1 MLIDSRS
8 SNSFVSDLVAANVSP
23 WQPLSQSVTVRV
35 ANGEVLSCTHELR
48 DQVWGTQGHSFCT
61 TLKIIPI
68 RGYDIILGMDWL
80 ETHSPMKIHWVDRWL
95 QFSYQD
101 KLITLQGI
109 PTAVQLGPPV
119 THNQLLA
126 FDKTDSILY
135 LVQIQALEPAAPQEP
150 SLPLDLQHLLEQFK
164 SVFEPPTTL
173 PPSWLGDHSIPL
185 LDGAQPFCLRPYRY
199 NPAQKTQIE
208 NQIADMLQ
216 KGWIQAST
224 SPYSS
229 PVLLVRKKTS
239 N

>member
-1 MLIDSRS
+1 
-8 SNSFVSDLVAANVSP
+8 
-23 WQPLSQSVTVRV
+23 
-35 ANGEVLSCTHELR
+35 
-48 DQVWGTQGHSFCT
+48 
-61 TLKIIPI
+61 
-68 RGYDIILGMDWL
+68 
-80 ETHSPMKIHWVDRWL
+80 MKIHWVDRWL

-109 PTAVQLGPPV
+109 PTDVQLGTPV

-199 NPAQKTQIE
+199 SPA
-208 NQIADMLQ
+208 
-216 KGWIQAST
+216 
-224 SPYSS
+224 
-229 PVLLVRKKTS
+229 
-239 N
+239 